1 MPGIEVTA
9 NNPLGITVAGPGY
22 GSPYASPSYGG
33 TGTITSGAG
42 YTFDT
47 FPNQQEGIAAGI
59 QYITN
64 KIQSGAVTTAGQ
76 LVNLFSPNDQTAF
89 DQTTG
94 LTPTSVLSASS
105 AGIYAA
111 GIAAGE
117 GTLQEFGGTSAFTGS
132 NLNTGSASV
141 NVGIPGATVT
151 LPSAGG
157 GAVASNSGTGIGS
170 IIADIA
176 DYPAALI
183 TGLFGGNT
191 TPTAAQG
198 ANGPATATGAA
209 TGAGVNA
216 ASGNAF
222 SGFAQ
227 FLTQIGP
234 SVVWVLL
241 GVVLILGAIILF
253 AHDNGA
259 IDAGPVAEALT

>member
-157 GAVASNSGTGIGS
+157 RRGCLQFGNRDRIDHRRYRRLSGRADHRPLWRQHDAHRRARSQWTRDRDRRGDGS
-170 IIADIA
+170 R
-176 DYPAALI
+176 
-183 TGLFGGNT
+183 G
-191 TPTAAQG
+191 
-198 ANGPATATGAA
+198 
-209 TGAGVNA
+209 
-216 ASGNAF
+216 
-222 SGFAQ
+222 
-227 FLTQIGP
+227 
-234 SVVWVLL
+234 
-241 GVVLILGAIILF
+241 
-253 AHDNGA
+253 
-259 IDAGPVAEALT
+259 